1 MILYYSYIMKLII
14 DNREK
19 KIIPLIKALNE
30 DLEMNIDI
38 EIQMLPLG
46 DFIIQDN
53 DKDIVIFE
61 RKSLSDL
68 ASSTKDGRYSEQ
80 SFRLSNQNIHN
91 HNIMYII
98 EGDLN
103 RYNSKFTRV
112 PKTTLINAMISLQ
125 YYKGFSVI
133 RTLSMLE
140 TSEYILRYISKMSK
154 SKKSAFY
161 TDNNKSLDTSNYC
174 QVVSKVKKNNITPE
188 NIGEIILS
196 QIPGVS
202 PKISMG
208 IMKHFTSLHDLLTK
222 LYENHNCLKNLKID
236 TNASKKVPK
245 KAIDNII
252 QYLLYQKKTIISIKT

>member
-61 RKSLSDL
+61 RKALSDL

-161 TDNNKSLDTSNYC
+161 TDNNKSLDNSNYC

>member
-1 MILYYSYIMKLII
+1 MKLII
-14 DNREK
+14 DIREK
-19 KIIPLIKALNE
+19 KIIPLIKALNC
-30 DLEMNIDI
+30 DLDLNIDI
-38 EIQMLPLG
+38 DIQMLPLG
-46 DFIIQDN
+46 DFIIQEN
-53 DKDIVIFE
+53 DKDIIIFE
-61 RKSLSDL
+61 RKALSDL
-68 ASSTKDGRYSEQ
+68 ASSTKDGRYNEQ
-80 SFRLSNQNIHN
+80 SFRLSNQSIHN

-140 TSEYILRYISKMSK
+140 TSEYILRYITKLYK
-154 SKKSAFY
+154 SKKKPFY
-161 TDNNKSLDTSNYC
+161 SETNNSPNNSNYC

-222 LYENHNCLKNLKID
+222 LYENHNCLKLLTID
-236 TNASKKVPK
+236 TKSSKKVPK

-252 QYLLYQKKTIISIKT
+252 QYLIYQKKTIISIKT

>member
-19 KIIPLIKALNE
+19 KIIPLIKALND
-30 DLEMNIDI
+30 DLELNIEVD
-38 EIQMLPLG
+38 IQMLPLG

-61 RKSLSDL
+61 RKALSDL

-80 SFRLSNQNIHN
+80 SFRLSNQKIHN

-125 YYKGFSVI
+125 YYKGFSIV

-140 TSEYILRYISKMSK
+140 TSEYILRYITKLSK
-154 SKKSAFY
+154 SKKTPFY
-161 TDNNKSLDTSNYC
+161 SESNKSSNDSNYC

-202 PKISMG
+202 AKVSMG

-222 LYENHNCLKNLKID
+222 LYDNHNCLKELKID
-236 TNASKKVPK
+236 TNATKRVPK

>member
-1 MILYYSYIMKLII
+1 MKLLI

-19 KIIPLIKALNE
+19 KVIPLIKALNN
-30 DLEMNIDI
+30 DLELNVEI
-38 EIQMLPLG
+38 EVAMLPLG

-53 DKDIVIFE
+53 DNDIVIFE
-61 RKSLSDL
+61 RKALSDL
-68 ASSTKDGRYSEQ
+68 ASSTKDGRYNEQ
-80 SFRLSNQNIHN
+80 SFRLSNQSIHN
-91 HNIMYII
+91 HNIIYII

-103 RYNSKFTRV
+103 RYNPKFTRV

-125 YYKGFSVI
+125 FYKGFSVI

-161 TDNNKSLDTSNYC
+161 SDNNKSLDNSNYC

-202 PKISMG
+202 AKVSMG

-222 LYENHNCLKNLKID
+222 LYENHNCLKELKID
-236 TNASKKVPK
+236 TNTTKRVPK

-252 QYLLYQKKTIISIKT
+252 QYLLYQKKTIISINT

>member
-1 MILYYSYIMKLII
+1 MKLLI

-19 KIIPLIKALNE
+19 KVIPLIKALNN
-30 DLEMNIDI
+30 DLELNIDI
-38 EIQMLPLG
+38 EVSMLPLG

-53 DKDIVIFE
+53 DCDIVIFE

-68 ASSTKDGRYSEQ
+68 ASSTKDGRYNEQ
-80 SFRLSNQNIHN
+80 SFRLSNQSLHN
-91 HNIMYII
+91 HNIVYVI

-103 RYNSKFTRV
+103 RYNPKFTRV

-125 YYKGFSVI
+125 YYKGFSVV
-133 RTLSMLE
+133 RTNSMLE
-140 TSEYILRYISKMSK
+140 TSEFILRYISKITK
-154 SKKSAFY
+154 SKKKPFY
-161 TDNNKSLDTSNYC
+161 SENNKSLDNSNYC

-202 PKISMG
+202 AKVSMG

-222 LYENHNCLKNLKID
+222 LYDNHNCLKELTID
-236 TNASKKVPK
+236 TNATKKVPK

-252 QYLLYQKKTIISIKT
+252 QYLLYQKKTIISIET

>member
-1 MILYYSYIMKLII
+1 MKLII

-61 RKSLSDL
+61 RKALSDL

>member
-1 MILYYSYIMKLII
+1 MKLII

-19 KIIPLIKALNE
+19 KIIPLIKALNH
-30 DLEMNIDI
+30 DLELNIEI

-46 DFIIQDN
+46 DFIIQDK

-61 RKSLSDL
+61 RKALSDL

-161 TDNNKSLDTSNYC
+161 TDNNKSLDNSNYC

>member
-1 MILYYSYIMKLII
+1 MVSYIHIMKLTV
-14 DNREK
+14 DVREK
-19 KIIPLIKALNE
+19 KIIPLIEALNN
-30 DLEMNIDI
+30 DLELNIIIDVS
-38 EIQMLPLG
+38 MVPLG
-46 DFIIQDN
+46 DFIIHDN
-53 DKDIVIFE
+53 DNDIVIFE

-68 ASSTKDGRYSEQ
+68 ASSTKDGRYNEQ
-80 SFRLSNQNIHN
+80 SFRLSNQSIHN
-91 HNIMYII
+91 HNIVYII

-103 RYNSKFTRV
+103 RYNPKFTRV

-140 TSEYILRYISKMSK
+140 TAEFILRYIAKLSK
-154 SKKSAFY
+154 SKKNPFY
-161 TDNNKSLDTSNYC
+161 SENNNNSNNSNYC

-196 QIPGVS
+196 QLPGVS

-222 LYENHNCLKNLKID
+222 LYENHNCLKDLTID
-236 TNASKKVPK
+236 TNSSKKIPK

-252 QYLLYQKKTIISIKT
+252 QYLLYQKKTIISINT

>member
-14 DNREK
+14 DIREK
-19 KIIPLIKALNE
+19 KIIPLIKALND
-30 DLEMNIDI
+30 DLELNIEVD
-38 EIQMLPLG
+38 IQMLPLG

-61 RKSLSDL
+61 RKALSDL

-80 SFRLSNQNIHN
+80 SFRLSNQKIHN

-125 YYKGFSVI
+125 YYKGFSIV

-140 TSEYILRYISKMSK
+140 TSEYILRYITKLSK
-154 SKKSAFY
+154 SKKTPFY
-161 TDNNKSLDTSNYC
+161 SESNKSSNDSNYC

-196 QIPGVS
+196 QIPGISSVS
-202 PKISMG
+202 AIA
-208 IMKHFTSLHDLLTK
+208 IMKKFGTITQLIDAMRNDSSCLTDIVCETK
-222 LYENHNCLKNLKID
+222 GKTRKIGKNVVENVLKFL
-236 TNASKKVPK
+236 V
-245 KAIDNII
+245 
-252 QYLLYQKKTIISIKT
+252 

>member
-1 MILYYSYIMKLII
+1 MKLII

-61 RKSLSDL
+61 RKALSDL

-161 TDNNKSLDTSNYC
+161 TDNNKSLDNSNYC